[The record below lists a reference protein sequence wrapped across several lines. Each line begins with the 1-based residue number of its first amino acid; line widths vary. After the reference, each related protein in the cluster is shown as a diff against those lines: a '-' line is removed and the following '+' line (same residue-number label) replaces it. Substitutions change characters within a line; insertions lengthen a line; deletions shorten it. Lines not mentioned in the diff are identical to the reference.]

1 MHFFN
6 LHTHKSTNQRDVLE
20 LVNQYPQE
28 FDATIPFY
36 SIGIH
41 PWYIDKNQLEKDL
54 EIIESKLQEK
64 NCLALGECGLDKR
77 IEIPLDVQQS
87 VFEKQLILAEKHQKP
102 VVIHCVAAFQEV
114 IEIKK
119 RLNISV
125 PMIIHGFS
133 KNEQVAKQLVD
144 NGFYISFGKYLL
156 RNPELESVF
165 KSIPNNR
172 FLLETDTIEEGIL
185 EVYTLAAK
193 YKELELNELQEIL
206 TKNYNEIFVIS
217 TIGRN
222 HITRATNVI
231 SPSSK

>member
-1 MHFFN
+1 MKFFN
-6 LHTHKSTNQRDVLE
+6 FHTHNYTNQPDVLE

-28 FDATIPFY
+28 FDASIPFY

-41 PWYIDKNQLEKDL
+41 PWYIVEERLESDL

-64 NCLALGECGLDKR
+64 NCLAIGECGLDKR
-77 IEIPLDVQQS
+77 IEIPMELQQV
-87 VFEKQLILAEKHQKP
+87 VFEKQLLLAQKYKKA

-114 IEIKK
+114 VAIKK

-133 KNEQVAKQLVD
+133 KNEQTAKQLVD

-165 KSIPNNR
+165 KSVPNNR
-172 FLLETDTIEEGIL
+172 FFLETDTIEENIDA
-185 EVYTLAAK
+185 VYTLAAK
-193 YKELELNELQEIL
+193 YKGLNLEEIQIQIN
-206 TKNYNEIFVIS
+206 KNFQSVFKTDLI
-217 TIGRN
+217 
-222 HITRATNVI
+222 
-231 SPSSK
+231 